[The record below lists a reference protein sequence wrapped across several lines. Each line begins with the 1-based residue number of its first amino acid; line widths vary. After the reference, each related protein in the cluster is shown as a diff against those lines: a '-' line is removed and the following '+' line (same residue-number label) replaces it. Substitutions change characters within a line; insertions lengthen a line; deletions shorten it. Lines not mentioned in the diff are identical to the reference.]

1 MISFLWNGV
10 KKRNGE
16 ICFFIFLKKFFAW
29 GFSWVITLL
38 QRLLIFSFE
47 VDTWQAFTT
56 SSPHAGYYVWNLNIE
71 KGGLGVQGNLRLL
84 KRMNFRKRSFLIQN
98 FILQIFLYIEDSKT
112 LPQHTKF
119 KRLSTPKNLQ
129 YLSPFFKT
137 LLKIVTPVCLPER
150 KDFKRSRW
158 DIGSKGG
165 SGVDD

>member
-1 MISFLWNGV
+1 MISFVMEWC
-10 KKRNGE
+10 KKEDMGKYV
-16 ICFFIFLKKFFAW
+16 FIFPKKFFAW

-137 LLKIVTPVCLPER
+137 LLKILTPVCLPER

>member
-1 MISFLWNGV
+1 MTVLTQVCDPAEGSIPSPKQMDLR
-10 KKRNGE
+10 KSSKRRE
-16 ICFFIFLKKFFAW
+16 
-29 GFSWVITLL
+29 
-38 QRLLIFSFE
+38 
-47 VDTWQAFTT
+47 
-56 SSPHAGYYVWNLNIE
+56 
-71 KGGLGVQGNLRLL
+71 GG
-84 KRMNFRKRSFLIQN
+84 SCLIQKSV
-98 FILQIFLYIEDSKT
+98 LQIFLYIEDSKT